1 MLATLHHIIQ
11 KVNDSA
17 DLGEALDTIVSMLRE
32 SIQADVCSVYLTD
45 FEAHRHVLRATDG
58 LNKEAIG
65 TVYLPMYR
73 GLVGLVS
80 ERAEAI
86 NIEDAHCHKK
96 YLATVETGEISYH
109 AFLGAPILQQ
119 SRVLGVLV
127 VRNRNKEKID
137 DEVVT
142 FVLTLAAQLA
152 GAIAHAI
159 ALGEMADI
167 QGRGDHG
174 TRFLKGR
181 ASSSG
186 IAMGTAYVTS
196 LPADLESVPDRL
208 TNDIKLE
215 QRQLREAIHA
225 VQKELRRLKQKLS
238 GDLPEEDRAL
248 FDAWL
253 MILSEDAL
261 TGRAIQLIAEKGIW
275 APAAL
280 RMTVEEHARVFD
292 AMEDIYLRERASD
305 IRDLGRRVLSH
316 LQQESP
322 SIIEYPARTILV
334 GEEVSAVQLA
344 EVPRSKL
351 AGVVS
356 ATGSSSSH
364 VAILSRALGV
374 PSVMGVDS
382 LPTMRLDG
390 RELILDGY
398 SGRIYISPQPM
409 VRQEYQRLAEEDRA
423 LTAELENLRGL
434 PVETTDGVSIPLYLN
449 TGLLTDMSSFGI
461 EESDGVGLYRTEFPF
476 MIRDR
481 FPGEETQV
489 KNYAKVL
496 QAFSPRPVVLR
507 TLDIGGDKPLP
518 YFPVKE
524 SNPFLGWRGVR
535 ISLDHPEIFLTQVR
549 AMLRAS
555 VELDNLHIML
565 PMVTSVAEVD
575 QLLALIK
582 RAHRELLEEGCAIT
596 KPRIGVMIEVPAAV
610 YNSAAIAKRVDFISV
625 GTNDLTQYLLAVDRN
640 NPRVA
645 ELYSDLHPAVLL
657 AIIQIIKGASQYN
670 CPVGICGELAGN
682 PLATPLL
689 IGMGVDS
696 LSMSAGSLLRV
707 KRVISSIS
715 QSHAIRLLQST
726 LQMNEADEIKGFM
739 SAALENLGLEK
750 LLKPGQGSGV
760 RSR

>member
-1 MLATLHHIIQ
+1 MLETLHRIIQ
-11 KVNDSA
+11 KVNASA
-17 DLGEALDTIVSMLRE
+17 NLGEALDTIVYMLRE

-45 FEAHRHVLRATDG
+45 FETHRHVLRATDG
-58 LNKEAIG
+58 LNREAIG
-65 TVYLPMYR
+65 KVYLPMYR
-73 GLVGLVS
+73 GLVGLVC

-86 NIEDAHCHKK
+86 NVGDAHNHKN
-96 YLATVETGEISYH
+96 YLATAETGETRYH
-109 AFLGAPILQQ
+109 GFLGAPILQQ
-119 SRVLGVLV
+119 SKVLGVLV
-127 VRNRNKEKID
+127 VRNRNKGEID

-152 GAIAHAI
+152 GAIAHAGVTGEI
-159 ALGEMADI
+159 ATI
-167 QGRGDHG
+167 QGRGGHG
-174 TRFLKGR
+174 NQFLKGR

-186 IAMGTAYVTS
+186 IAMGTAFVTS

-208 TNDIKLE
+208 AQDRELE
-215 QRQLREAIHA
+215 QRQLREAIQA
-225 VQKELRRLKQKLS
+225 VQNELRRLKQKLS

-261 TGRAIQLIAEKGIW
+261 TGRAIQLISEEGIW

-280 RMTVEEHARVFD
+280 RTTVEEHARVFD

-322 SIIEYPARTILV
+322 SIIEYPECTILV

-398 SGRIYISPQPM
+398 RGRIYISPQPM
-409 VRQEYQRLAEEDRA
+409 VRDEYQRQAEDDRA
-423 LTAELENLRGL
+423 LTAELENLRGMS
-434 PVETTDGVSIPLYLN
+434 VETTDGVCIPLYLN
-449 TGLLTDMSSFGI
+449 TGLLTDMSSFGV

-476 MIRDR
+476 MVRDR

-489 KNYAKVL
+489 KNYRKVL
-496 QAFSPRPVVLR
+496 QTFSPRPVMLR

-555 VELDNLHIML
+555 VDLDNLHIML

-575 QLLALIK
+575 QLLVLIK
-582 RAHRELLEEGCAIT
+582 RAHHELLEEGCAIT
-596 KPRIGVMIEVPAAV
+596 KPKTGVMIEVPAAV

-657 AIIQIIKGASQYN
+657 ALMQIIEGARQYN

-707 KRVISSIS
+707 KRVISTIS
-715 QSHAIRLLQST
+715 QSYASRLLQST
-726 LQMNEADEIKGFM
+726 LQMNEAADISAFM
-739 SAALENLGLEK
+739 SAALDNLGLEK
-750 LLKPGQGSGV
+750 LLKPGQLTPKT
-760 RSR
+760 

>member
-1 MLATLHHIIQ
+1 MLETLHRIIQ
-11 KVNDSA
+11 KVNA
-17 DLGEALDTIVSMLRE
+17 CQDLGEALDTIVHMLRE

-45 FEAHRHVLRATDG
+45 FDNHRHVLRATVG
-58 LNKEAIG
+58 LNREAIG
-65 TVYLPMYR
+65 KAWLPMHR
-73 GLVGLVS
+73 GLVGLVC

-86 NIEDAHCHKK
+86 IVEDAHLHRS
-96 YLATVETGEISYH
+96 YLASTETGETSYH
-109 AFLGAPILQQ
+109 GFLGAPILQQ
-119 SRVLGVLV
+119 SKVLGVLV
-127 VRNRNKEKID
+127 IRNRKAGKIE

-152 GAIAHAI
+152 GAISHAG
-159 ALGEMADI
+159 ATGELAAI
-167 QGRGDHG
+167 QKRGVQG
-174 TRFLKGR
+174 NRYLKGR

-186 IAMGTAYVTS
+186 IAMGTAYVTY
-196 LPADLESVPDRL
+196 LPADLETVPDRV
-208 TNDIKLE
+208 THDRELE
-215 QRQLREAIHA
+215 QQQLREAIHA
-225 VQKELRRLKQKLS
+225 VQHELRRLKQKLS
-238 GDLPEEDRAL
+238 KDLPEEDRAL

-261 TGRAIQLIAEKGIW
+261 TGRAMQLIADEGVW

-280 RMTVEEHARVFD
+280 RTTVEEHARVFD
-292 AMEDIYLRERASD
+292 AMDDIYLRERASD

-316 LQQESP
+316 LQQKSP
-322 SIIEYPARTILV
+322 LTIDYPKCTILV
-334 GEEVSAVQLA
+334 GEDVSAVQLA

-374 PSVMGVDS
+374 PAVMGVE
-382 LPTMRLDG
+382 LLHAARLDG

-398 SGRIYISPQPM
+398 SGRLYVSPQPS
-409 VRQEYQRLAEEDRA
+409 VRTEYQRLAEDDLA

-434 PVETTDGVSIPLYLN
+434 PADTTDGVHIPLYLN
-449 TGLLTDMSSFGI
+449 TGLLSDMSTFGI

-476 MIRDR
+476 MVRDR
-481 FPGEETQV
+481 FPGEDAQV
-489 KNYAKVL
+489 KNYSRVL
-496 QAFSPRPVVLR
+496 HSFAPRPVMLR

-518 YFPVKE
+518 YFPVEE

-555 VELDNLHIML
+555 AGLDNLHIML

-575 QLLALIK
+575 HLLALIK

-596 KPRIGVMIEVPAAV
+596 KPSTGVMIEVPAAV

-645 ELYSDLHPAVLL
+645 ELYNDLHPAVLL
-657 AIIQIIKGASQYN
+657 ALMQIVEGARQYN
-670 CPVGICGELAGN
+670 CPVGVCGELAGN

-689 IGMGVDS
+689 VGMGIDS

-707 KRVISSIS
+707 KRVISTIS
-715 QSHAIRLLQST
+715 RHHAMHLLQCT
-726 LQMNEADEIKGFM
+726 LQMNEAEEISAFM
-739 SAALENLGLEK
+739 SAALENLGLEM
-750 LLKPGQGSGV
+750 LLKP
-760 RSR
+760 RIRD